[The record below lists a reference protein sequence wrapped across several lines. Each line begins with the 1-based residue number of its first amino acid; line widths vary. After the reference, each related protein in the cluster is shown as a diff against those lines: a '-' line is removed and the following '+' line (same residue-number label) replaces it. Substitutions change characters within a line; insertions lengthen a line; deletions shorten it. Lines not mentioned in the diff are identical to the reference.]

1 VRVEGVFCRD
11 CALAG
16 GGYENAAPAVDAV
29 DLPDAVK
36 DDRWVWHRIACPHCR
51 ASLFAPAGPAN
62 CEQCDR
68 RFVVGSCE
76 GCGAVE
82 VFKTEKDAIA
92 VTLPQCRN
100 CGWTS
105 PAPAPV
111 RNWSVMLIGQAIA
124 EIAADVLKPE
134 NSVSPGERRLLAETF
149 ADFPEFSPEAV
160 KTLKGHFEDRLRGKS
175 SDALSGCLTHCKRQ
189 FRKMLLGIAV
199 ALAEA
204 DGPIRGARWQ
214 AIRRLASKLGLDPEI
229 ELRGKRPLE
238 DAPALVGAET
248 CWAILQITPRTSMG
262 DVKRAYRRQASQH
275 HPDRQYGASPDV
287 QAAAEARMKTINA
300 AFADA
305 LAAVSR
311 TASNDSSEPQTT
323 PAPEQRQ
330 AKKRFASKWIAV
342 SARPPYAVSS
352 VTMSQKSPW
361 FTRRTVLRFA
371 GLLLV
376 AVITRFVL
384 GLVMTS
390 NPNHANDLI
399 LIAFPAGS
407 VAMMAALIWGG
418 LRAAIYMGVVLAF
431 AGLAVLWYQ
440 GLTKAIEYEQKHA
453 RELHQ
458 LESSPR

>member
-11 CALAG
+11 CALVG
-16 GGYENAAPAVDAV
+16 GGYENASPAVDAV
-29 DLPDAVK
+29 ELPEAVK

-51 ASLFAPAGPAN
+51 DSLFAPAGPAK
-62 CEQCDR
+62 CEQCEQ

-82 VFKTEKDAIA
+82 VFKTDKDAFA
-92 VTLPQCRN
+92 ATLPQCQN
-100 CGWTS
+100 CGWTTL
-105 PAPAPV
+105 APAAI

-124 EIAADVLKPE
+124 EVAADVLKPE
-134 NSVSPGERRLLAETF
+134 SSVSPGERRLLTETF

-160 KTLKGHFEDRLRGKS
+160 KALKGYFEHCLQGES

-189 FRKMLLGIAV
+189 FRKVLLGIGV

-214 AIRRLASKLGLDPEI
+214 AIRRLADKLGLDPEI
-229 ELRGKRPLE
+229 ELRGKRPIE
-238 DAPALVGAET
+238 DAPALVGAES
-248 CWAILQITPRTSMG
+248 CWAILEITPRTSMR

-275 HPDRQYGASPDV
+275 HPDRLYGASPDV

-311 TASNDSSEPQTT
+311 SASNDSNEPQPTS
-323 PAPEQRQ
+323 APERL
-330 AKKRFASKWIAV
+330 AKKRIASKWVAV

-371 GLLLV
+371 GLLVV
-376 AVITRFVL
+376 AVITRYVL
-384 GLVMTS
+384 GLVMPSTS
-390 NPNHANDLI
+390 NDANDLI
-399 LIAFPAGS
+399 LIAFPACS
-407 VAMMAALIWGG
+407 VAMMAGLFWGG
-418 LRAAIYMGVVLAF
+418 LRAAIYLGVVLAF
-431 AGLAVLWYQ
+431 AVAALLWYQ